1 MDKLSEK
8 SLSSSKPTVLIVD
21 DEAGIRKLLTT
32 ALNENGFNPD
42 SAENG
47 AEAIRK
53 ANEQFYNLA
62 LIDIMLPDINGV
74 ELLAKFKPTR
84 PRTRKI
90 IMTGNPSLQN
100 AVEALNKGAD
110 AYIMKPLDIG
120 KVLATLEE
128 QLTKQKEQKDS
139 MVKLL
144 ETGRIRARIEFIGR
158 DATETPDVR

>member
-1 MDKLSEK
+1 MSG
-8 SLSSSKPTVLIVD
+8 SLSVGKPSVLIVD
-21 DEAGIRKLLTT
+21 DEAGIRKLLTK
-32 ALNENGFNPD
+32 ALDESGYITD

-47 AEAIRK
+47 AEAISK
-53 ANEQFYNLA
+53 ANERYYNLA

-74 ELLAKFKPTR
+74 ELLARFKPTR

-110 AYIMKPLDIG
+110 AYIMKPLDIE

-128 QLTKQKEQKDS
+128 QLDKQKEQKET
-139 MVKLL
+139 MTKLL
-144 ETGRIRARIEFIGR
+144 ETGRVRARIELLSR
-158 DATETPDVR
+158 DGTETPDVR

>member
-1 MDKLSEK
+1 MDELSVGN
-8 SLSSSKPTVLIVD
+8 SGAGRPSVLIVD

-32 ALNENGFNPD
+32 ALNENGFTSD

-47 AEAIRK
+47 AEAIKK
-53 ANEQFYNLA
+53 ANERYYNLA

-110 AYIMKPLDIG
+110 AYIMKPLDIA

-128 QLTKQKEQKDS
+128 QLAKQKEQKDT
-139 MVKLL
+139 MLKLL
-144 ETGRIRARIEFIGR
+144 ETGRIRARIELIGR

>member
-1 MDKLSEK
+1 M
-8 SLSSSKPTVLIVD
+8 
-21 DEAGIRKLLTT
+21 
-32 ALNENGFNPD
+32 NENGFSPD

-53 ANEQFYNLA
+53 ANERYYNLA
-62 LIDIMLPDINGV
+62 LIDIKLPDINGV

-110 AYIMKPLDIG
+110 AYLMKPLDIG

-128 QLTKQKEQKDS
+128 QLEKQKEQKET
-139 MVKLL
+139 MTKLL
-144 ETGRIRARIEFIGR
+144 ETGRIRARIELIGR
-158 DATETPDVR
+158 DATESPDVR

>member
-1 MDKLSEK
+1 MGELSVGN
-8 SLSSSKPTVLIVD
+8 SAGRPSVLIVD
-21 DEAGIRKLLTT
+21 DEAGIRKLLTK
-32 ALNENGFNPD
+32 ALDENGYSPD

-47 AEAIRK
+47 VEAIRK
-53 ANEQFYNLA
+53 ANERYYNLA

-110 AYIMKPLDIG
+110 AYIMKPLDIE

-128 QLTKQKEQKDS
+128 QLSKQKEQKDT

-144 ETGRIRARIEFIGR
+144 ETGRIRARIELLGR
-158 DATETPDVR
+158 EGTETPDVR